1 MADNPKLSKPK
12 AFLVPII
19 IMIVLGVVLFLPA
32 GSFQYWEAWILWSGF
47 TVLTFFITFYF
58 LKKSPELLSRR
69 MQHKE
74 KETKRKPPAILNL
87 CFLCFIIPGL
97 DFRFH
102 WSTVPVWVVI
112 ISNVVVFL
120 GYIFI
125 ILVFKENSYAS
136 TVIQVEKEQQVI
148 TTGPYS
154 IVRHPMY
161 LGLILMFLFTPLAL
175 GSYWAIIPALLCIP
189 MNVIRILGE
198 EEVLLRDLPGYKDY
212 CLKTRYRL
220 IPLIW

>member
-1 MADNPKLSKPK
+1 MENNTKLSKQK

-19 IMIVLGVVLFLPA
+19 ILIVLSCVLFVPA
-32 GSFQYWEAWILWSGF
+32 GSLRFWEAWIYWSGF
-47 TVLTFFITFYF
+47 SVLTLFITIYF

-69 MQHKE
+69 MQDKG
-74 KETKRKPPAILNL
+74 KETTKKPPAFLNL
-87 CFLCFIIPGL
+87 WFLCYLIPGL

-102 WSTVPVWVVI
+102 WSTVPVWLVI
-112 ISNVVVFL
+112 AANAIVFL

-125 ILVFKENSYAS
+125 IIVFKENSYAS
-136 TVIQVEKEQQVI
+136 TIIQVEKEQRVI
-148 TTGPYS
+148 TTGPYA
-154 IVRHPMY
+154 IVRHPMD
-161 LGLILMFLFTPLAL
+161 LGLLLMILFTPLAL

-189 MNVIRILGE
+189 MNVFRIIGE
-198 EEVLLRDLPGYKDY
+198 EEVLLRDLTGYKDY